1 MNIGYDRLRNP
12 DAELASF
19 IEPSVDSSSS
29 CLKEEDPDHMMAKRQ
44 CVAGTSSQLADNRF
58 VEDHHDGWS
67 MELDSGIERC
77 NAWLLGQQRADG
89 HWVGELEGD
98 TILESEYV
106 LLMAFLGRE
115 REDRCLRLCHYMLK
129 QQRPDGGWSIYP
141 GGPFELSASVKA
153 YFALKLTGFPTSHPA
168 MTKAKAAILAA
179 GGAQNCNSFTRFYL
193 ALLAQIP
200 YEHCPCVPPE
210 LTLLPKKLG
219 FSLCAMSSWTRT
231 IVVPLSIIS
240 AYKPKR
246 DLPTERGIGELF
258 RDDLP
263 REPAHSHQGIC
274 WENFFL
280 GVDRTLK
287 GLDRW
292 LPQSWRKRGIKAS
305 HRWMIDHFE
314 NSDGLGAIF
323 PPMIYSV
330 VALDCLGY
338 DRDHEYF
345 RWALKQLDDLFL
357 EDERGLRIQ
366 PCVSPIWDTAISI
379 IALLD
384 AGLSNEHSAIRQSV
398 RWLLDREVRQPGD
411 WMDRRPGIE
420 PTGWHFQYQ
429 NGHYPDIDDTAMVL
443 IALERSASSH
453 DPETQAAVT
462 RAVNWLLAM
471 QNRDGGWAAFDVDID
486 NEILTKVPF
495 ADHNAILDPSCA
507 DITARILEILG
518 ALGYRAEHPAI
529 ARALDYLWSTQE
541 QEGCWYGRWGVNYIY
556 GTWQVLLGLRAI
568 EFPLD
573 HPRVRKAA
581 DWLESV
587 QQSSGGWGESCDS
600 YEDSLLKAVGLETAS
615 QSAWAVLGL
624 IAAGR
629 ERSHSV
635 QRGVEYL
642 LQTQNEDGSWDE
654 TEFTGTGFPKVFY
667 LRYHFYRIYFPLM
680 ALGRYRQ
687 ATTAGTTLHKRAVLP
702 INSFGNGH
710 LHVNTGP
717 VASRVPAQPLPGE
730 I

>member
-1 MNIGYDRLRNP
+1 
-12 DAELASF
+12 
-19 IEPSVDSSSS
+19 
-29 CLKEEDPDHMMAKRQ
+29 MMAKRQ
-44 CVAGTSSQLADNRF
+44 FVSRTSGYTTVNRF
-58 VEDHHDGWS
+58 QTLEHSDATSG
-67 MELDSGIERC
+67 LDSGIERSY
-77 NAWLLGQQRADG
+77 AWLLAQQKSDG

-106 LLMAFLGRE
+106 LLMAYLGRE
-115 REDRCLRLCHYMLK
+115 REDRCLQLCRYLLQ
-129 QQRPDGGWSIYP
+129 QQRPDGGWSIHP

-153 YFALKLTGFPTSHPA
+153 YFALKLTSFPTSHPA
-168 MTKAKAAILAA
+168 MLKAKAAILEA

-193 ALLAQIP
+193 ALLGQIP

-210 LTLLPKKLG
+210 LTLLSKKLG
-219 FSLCAMSSWTRT
+219 FSLSAMSAWTRT

-246 DLPTERGIGELF
+246 ELPPERGIRELY
-258 RDDLP
+258 REDLP
-263 REPAHSHQGIC
+263 QASAHPHSGLC

-280 GVDRTLK
+280 GVDRVLK
-287 GLDRW
+287 GLDRFA
-292 LPQSWRKRGIKAS
+292 PHSWRKAGIDAS
-305 HRWMIDHFE
+305 HRWILEHFE

-323 PPMIYSV
+323 PPMIYTV

-338 DRDHEYF
+338 SRDHHLV

-366 PCVSPIWDTAISI
+366 PCVSPVWDTAISI
-379 IALLD
+379 IALAD
-384 AGLSNEHSAIRQSV
+384 AGLTGDHPSIRQAS
-398 RWLLDREVRQPGD
+398 RWLLDHEVRQPGD
-411 WMDRRPGIE
+411 WVARRPGLE

-443 IALERSASSH
+443 IALQRSALDD
-453 DPETQAAVT
+453 DPEAVAAVD
-462 RAVNWLLAM
+462 RAVKWLLAM

-486 NEILTKVPF
+486 NQILTKVPF
-495 ADHNAILDPSCA
+495 ADHNAMLDPSCA
-507 DITARILEILG
+507 DITARILELLG
-518 ALGYRAEHPAI
+518 LLGYRADNPAI

-541 QEGCWYGRWGVNYIY
+541 PEGCWYGRWGVNYIY

-568 EFPLD
+568 NFPLG

-600 YEDSLLKAVGLETAS
+600 YEDPSLKAVGDPTAS
-615 QSAWAVLGL
+615 QTAWAILGL

-629 ERSHSV
+629 EQSSSN
-635 QRGVEYL
+635 QKGIEYL

-654 TEFTGTGFPKVFY
+654 SEFTGTGFPKVFY

-680 ALGRYRQ
+680 ALGRYRT
-687 ATTAGTTLHKRAVLP
+687 AAGTENPVVERTLGGTH
-702 INSFGNGH
+702 FGNGH
-710 LHVNTGP
+710 HHVNTGP

-730 I
+730 V